1 MHHLAK
7 SVKFLNDTMIEVLF
21 QDGKVFQYDMAEW
34 FDEYPQFKA
43 LEDRKLFLSGH
54 TSSLSIIWNDE
65 LDMGLETAY
74 EEGILVR
81 TEEVPIED
89 IVGNEIGLARESK
102 MISQSELADITGINQ
117 ADISRI
123 EAGKANP
130 SLKTL
135 KRIAAGLGKRLE
147 IRFVDEQ

>member
-1 MHHLAK
+1 M
-7 SVKFLNDTMIEVLF
+7 F
-21 QDGKVFQYDMAEW
+21 QDGKVFQYDIAEW
-34 FDEYPQFKA
+34 FDEFPQYKA
-43 LEDRKLFLSGH
+43 LNNREFFLSGK
-54 TSSLSIIWNDE
+54 TSCMDIIWNDD
-65 LDMGLETAY
+65 LDIGLETVY
-74 EEGILVR
+74 QEGVLVR
-81 TEEVPIED
+81 TEMASVEDLIGNSIAEVRNDRIMSQTE
-89 IVGNEIGLARESK
+89 LAR
-102 MISQSELADITGINQ
+102 ITGINQ

>member
-7 SVKFLNDTMIEVLF
+7 KVEFLDGTLIEVLF
-21 QDGKVFQYDMAEW
+21 QDGKVFQYDIAEW
-34 FDEYPQFKA
+34 FVEYPQFKA

-54 TSSLSIIWNDE
+54 TSSFSIIWNDE
-65 LDMGLETAY
+65 LDLGLETAY
-74 EEGILVR
+74 EDGVLVR

-102 MISQSELADITGINQ
+102 LMSQSELADITGINQ

-135 KRIAAGLGKRLE
+135 KRIAEGLGKRIE
-147 IRFVDEQ
+147 ITFVDK